1 MAKRLT
7 EKKRAFLENYNV
19 TNSVT
24 AAAEAAGYTQAGPCY
39 KLVRK
44 DANGVYVD
52 ETTRQFLAQLN
63 GLALPTAPPKV
74 KRMADVVRLVKFQA
88 PETSSEVPTLDEVR
102 AYLWSLA
109 NAPNTSDGP
118 RVQAL
123 SLLMKDLKEEAIPAP
138 PDPEDVLRV
147 VRTKLSVANE

>member
-19 TNSVT
+19 TGSVPQ
-24 AAAEAAGYTQAGPCY
+24 AADAAGYTQAGPCY

-44 DANGVYVD
+44 NPSGVYVD
-52 ETTRQFLAQLN
+52 ETVRQFLAELN
-63 GLALPTAPPKV
+63 GLALPAASPKI
-74 KRMADVVRLVKFQA
+74 KKMADVVRLVEYQA
-88 PETSSEVPTLDEVR
+88 PAGTGDTPTIEEVR

-109 NAPNTSDGP
+109 QAPNTSDGP

-123 SLLMKDLKEEAIPAP
+123 SLLLKDLKEQEIPTAAS
-138 PDPEDVLRV
+138 PEVVLET
-147 VRTKLSVANE
+147 VRAKLSVHG

>member
-44 DANGVYVD
+44 DASGVYVD

-63 GLALPTAPPKV
+63 GLALPTSPPKI

-123 SLLMKDLKEEAIPAP
+123 SLLMKDLKEEAIPTP